1 MALRGPFK
9 IGFGEVFPHG
19 AFAKG
24 RVEPVR
30 DFDRSSK
37 DNFVQMRDK
46 DTGLPVWQVE
56 VIDADPESKGSE
68 KVKIV
73 AEVQPILPEPLAGFP
88 FAPVSFQG
96 FTINP
101 YVNQAGKLAYSLKAT
116 GIVGPKPQ
124 GQARPAAA
132 KDAA

>member
-1 MALRGPFK
+1 MALKGPFRVA
-9 IGFGEVFPHG
+9 FGEVFPHG

-30 DFDRSSK
+30 DFDKSSK
-37 DNFVQMRDK
+37 EVFVQMRDR
-46 DTGLPVWQVE
+46 DTGEPVWQVE
-56 VIDADPESKGSE
+56 IIDADPESKGSE

-73 AEVQPILPEPLAGFP
+73 AAVQPILPEALPGFP
-88 FAPVSFQG
+88 FAPVAFEG

-101 YVNQAGKLAYSLKAT
+101 YVNQQTGRIAYSLRAS
-116 GIVGPKPQ
+116 GIVGAKS
-124 GQARPAAA
+124 GGRAAA